1 MLYYYVLNEENKVV
15 ALLKQQPEGENF
27 PTIELENPYI
37 EMGVYEV
44 DKGKL
49 VYVGYSQ
56 EVLDEQLKEERI
68 HRIKKLKRLLQESD
82 WKVVV
87 NSELIA
93 AGLNAKYPDLHTER
107 QAWRDEINELEE
119 MLGIE

>member
-1 MLYYYVLNEENKVV
+1 MLYYYVLNDDGKVA

-27 PTIELENPYI
+27 PTIELDHPYI

-44 DKGKL
+44 VNGEL
-49 VYVGYSQ
+49 VYVGYDQ

-82 WKVVV
+82 WKVIV
-87 NSELIA
+87 NSELVA
-93 AGLNAKYPDLHTER
+93 AGLNAKYPDLHIER
-107 QAWRDEINELEE
+107 QAWRDEINELEKI
-119 MLGIE
+119 LGIK